1 ASREFWTSALWDTDR
16 VGTLSFISNQSLE
29 GFVARLHPTNP
40 STALWAVLVVATLA
54 VWVVRAP
61 RAGDELTG
69 VALTGV
75 VGCLVS
81 PVTRVHHMVWTL
93 PALLLLLERGLVARG
108 RRRWTWLV
116 LAVGLYCLLS
126 SKVIWEYDAR
136 FTGIGLFGSNAY
148 LYATVVLLLAL
159 PLRAPVRA
167 SGQRPGGAD

>member
-1 ASREFWTSALWDTDR
+1 
-16 VGTLSFISNQSLE
+16 
-29 GFVARLHPTNP
+29 
-40 STALWAVLVVATLA
+40 
-54 VWVVRAP
+54 VRA
-61 RAGDELTG
+61 RRGGDELTG

-75 VGCLVS
+75 AGCLVS

-167 SGQRPGGAD
+167 SGQRPGVADLGQLDDRTVRPGDGVPGGGTVDSEPGPLVEAPRLVVRGEHP